1 MFIENLTNAFAEVFA
16 LKNIILMTIG
26 TMAGLIAGAI
36 PGFTITMAVVLTLP
50 FTFGMTPIE
59 GLSTMIG
66 VYVGALTGGLFS
78 CTLIGIPGTPSAVAT
93 TFDAFPMARKGRT
106 GLALGIGIWA
116 SFFAGLISAVLLAV
130 LAPAL
135 ATIGLEFGPWD
146 YFLLVIFSLTMAAS
160 LAGEALVKGLIAG
173 MVGLLIATVG
183 EDSIN
188 GVARFTFG
196 SDAARQGFDFLPVLV
211 GLFAF
216 SQLLADLSDPDAARK
231 PMMPRGSKLA
241 KVEHIESIVTIFR
254 HWAALLR
261 STFIGLFIGILPAVG
276 GSISNILAYDQE
288 KKASKTPELFGTG
301 IPEGI
306 IASEAS
312 NNSTAGGALIT
323 MMALGIPG
331 DVVTAIMLGA
341 LAIHNVAPSPSFI
354 SNQPVLAYGIIIA
367 YFLSNFI
374 TLAVQGICLRGFTLA
389 MRIPMYAMAA
399 VILAYC
405 AIGVFSLGN
414 SIFDIWSLL
423 LFGLLGYGMHL
434 LRFPVTPM
442 ILGVVLGPLAETNL
456 ARSLATSSDIS
467 LFITRPWSLFF
478 LILAAFSMFFPWYQE
493 ARKQAK
499 WTMLYPPLL
508 CVACSAPL
516 FLMEGRVRPLIGV
529 LLIGFGAHLLWRRAK
544 GGWQLA

>member
-1 MFIENLTNAFAEVFA
+1 MLFENLAAAFGEVFA
-16 LKNIILMTIG
+16 LKNIALMTIG

-50 FTFGMTPIE
+50 FTFGMAPLE

-78 CTLIGIPGTPSAVAT
+78 CALLGIPGTPSAVAT
-93 TFDAFPMARKGRT
+93 TFDAFPMARKGRA

-135 ATIGLEFGPWD
+135 AMIGLEFGPWD
-146 YFLLVIFSLTMAAS
+146 YFLLVMFSLTMAAS

-188 GVARFTFG
+188 GIPRFTLG
-196 SDAARQGFDFLPVLV
+196 IDALGAGFDFLPVLV

-216 SQLLADLSDPDAARK
+216 SQLLADLSDPEVARK
-231 PMMPRGSKLA
+231 PMMPRGSRLA
-241 KVEHIESIVTIFR
+241 KVEHLESIVTIFR
-254 HWAALLR
+254 HWASLLR
-261 STFIGLFIGILPAVG
+261 STLIGLFIGILPAVG

-288 KKASKTPELFGTG
+288 KKASKTPERFGTG
-301 IPEGI
+301 IPEGV

-341 LAIHNVAPSPSFI
+341 LTIHNVAPSPSFI
-354 SNQPVLAYGIIIA
+354 STQPVLAYGIIIA

-374 TLAVQGICLRGFTLA
+374 TLVVQGICLRGFA
-389 MRIPMYAMAA
+389 QVMRIPLYAMAA

-405 AIGVFSLGN
+405 AIGVFSLNN

-434 LRFPVTPM
+434 LGFPLAPM
-442 ILGVVLGPLAETNL
+442 ILGVVLGPIAETNL
-456 ARSLATSSDIS
+456 ARSLATSSDLS
-467 LFITRPWSLFF
+467 LFVTRPWALFF
-478 LILAAFSMFFPWYQE
+478 LVLAAFSIFFPWYQQ

-499 WTMLYPPLL
+499 WTIFYLPLL
-508 CVACSAPL
+508 CVGCSIPL
-516 FLMEGRVRPLIGV
+516 FLMAGWVRPLIGV
-529 LLIGFGAHLLWRRAK
+529 LLIGIGARLLWRKAR
-544 GGWQLA
+544 GDETP